1 MPGDQAVLVQD
12 GGVSGVSLL
21 VSRLSSRTQRAIAI
35 AMVLAAMAYLATFVQ
50 RGWVA
55 HDEGLIGQSA
65 ERVLRGSL
73 PHVDYR
79 DPYTGG
85 LAQFYG
91 AVFRFT
97 GIDLAHVRWVLFI
110 AACFAQVLVY
120 AISRRYLPPIP
131 AALVTWVALVWS
143 FPNYFAGLP
152 SWWIL
157 ICALLALWAL
167 LRHSDTG
174 NIAYVVL
181 AGVSV
186 GIAIVIKQTGV
197 YLLVPLMLSVLS
209 GPTRPHR
216 LLSTALGVSSFAIA
230 TLILRSR
237 LGASEFVYLLLPVAA
252 SCYMAGSSRFSTQSP
267 SGSRGHWVAPI
278 CAALAALVPLT
289 LFLLP
294 YVAAGELNA
303 FVSGAIRDPQ
313 KRLVFASSPLPPAVL
328 IIPGAM
334 AAAWLLWSP
343 RSLSRLELRLVGIF
357 RWTVSLSFLWLSFR
371 EPLAYT
377 FIWACARG
385 IGALLPVVGLWIL
398 IRRRH
403 PGRRTPDLILISS
416 MLAWASLNQ
425 FPYSSSAYFCYV
437 APLAVIAGVA
447 SADRIHWPRRL
458 SAAPVIVLA
467 LLFGVLSLN
476 RGYVYNIGAYHVVQR
491 LDVRLDLP
499 RAHLT
504 VSADDAHDYHRV
516 VQLIE
521 QHRGARGLV
530 AGPDTPE
537 LYFLTGQ
544 FSRSGALYDFFSSL
558 SSSAEYAQQFG
569 WFDADVIVVK
579 HRRSFSGPLSSTL
592 LADLRRQY
600 PQSESVGPFEVRWR

>member
-1 MPGDQAVLVQD
+1 MSMVVG
-12 GGVSGVSLL
+12 
-21 VSRLSSRTQRAIAI
+21 RTSSKIQRAIAI
-35 AMVLAAMAYLATFVQ
+35 TVVLAAMAYLATFVQ

-85 LAQFYG
+85 LALFYG
-91 AVFRFT
+91 TVFRFT

-120 AISRRYLPPIP
+120 AISRRYLPPMS

-157 ICALLALWAL
+157 ICALLTLWAL

-174 NIAYVVL
+174 NLAYVVL

-197 YLLVPLMLSVLS
+197 YLLVPLMFSVLN
-209 GPTRPHR
+209 GPTRSHQ
-216 LLSTALGVSSFAIA
+216 LLRTALGVSSFTIA
-230 TLILRSR
+230 ALILRSR
-237 LGASEFVYLLLPVAA
+237 FGASEVVYLLLPVAA
-252 SCYMAGSSRFSTQSP
+252 SCYM
-267 SGSRGHWVAPI
+267 SGSGRFMQVLADARSHWATPI
-278 CAALAALVPLT
+278 GAAISALIPLT

-294 YVAAGELNA
+294 YLAAGQLDA
-303 FVSGAIRDPQ
+303 FVDGALRDPQ

-334 AAAWLLWSP
+334 AAAWLFWSP
-343 RSLSRLELRLVGIF
+343 QSLSKLELGLVGIF
-357 RWTVSLSFLWLSFR
+357 RWIVSLSILWFSLR
-371 EPLAYT
+371 EPLPYT

-385 IGALLPVVGLWIL
+385 IGALLPVVSLWIL
-398 IRRRH
+398 IRRPH
-403 PGRRTPDLILISS
+403 PTGQTQDLVLISS
-416 MLAWASLNQ
+416 MLAWVSLNQ

-447 SADRIHWPRRL
+447 SADRLRWPRRL
-458 SAAPVIVLA
+458 SAAPAVILA

-476 RGYVYNIGAYHVVQR
+476 RGYVYNIGASHAIQEM
-491 LDVRLDLP
+491 DVPLDLP

-504 VSADDAHDYHRV
+504 VSRDDAHNYRRV

-521 QHRGARGLV
+521 QHRGVRGLV

-537 LYFLTGQ
+537 LYFLTRQ
-544 FSRSGALYDFFSSL
+544 FSRSGTLYDFFSEA

-569 WFDADVIVVK
+569 WFSADVIVVK
-579 HRRSFSGPLSSTL
+579 HKRSFSPPLSATL
-592 LADLRRQY
+592 LADLRKQY
-600 PQSESVGPFEVRWR
+600 SHSESVGPFEVRWR